1 MKKIKS
7 KAIKGKII
15 TSDDILGKDS
25 IDPEG
30 TVLGTI
36 TQVHINKEKMCM
48 TGITIDMGLLRPD
61 LYMGVNHIKHIGK
74 DAVLLK
80 KVPTEKFRGLTVLTE
95 EGKMLGEVKD
105 IVLDGKKVKEI
116 IVKGKGFFGKGLPI
130 QYTDI
135 KEIGDKIILK
145 ASKTLK

>member
-1 MKKIKS
+1 MKRRKS
-7 KAIKGKII
+7 NNII
-15 TSDDILGKDS
+15 TSDDILGKDA

-36 TQVHINKEKMCM
+36 TKVHIDKKKMGM

-61 LYMGVNHIKHIGK
+61 LYMGVNHIKHIG
-74 DAVLLK
+74 ASAILLK
-80 KVPTEKFRGLTVLTE
+80 KVPTQKFKGLTVLTE
-95 EGKMLGEVKD
+95 EGKILGQVKD
-105 IVLDGKKVKEI
+105 IVLDGKKVKEFV
-116 IVKGKGFFGKGLPI
+116 VKGRGFFNKGMPI
-130 QYTDI
+130 RYIDI